1 MHCLNSVGRVF
12 FQDGN
17 YLQTITAS
25 FLKLRLVIS
34 EIFGGARVW
43 GKGYKANFVLSAT
56 LYTLNPAVSC

>member
-1 MHCLNSVGRVF
+1 MHCLNSVGCAF

-25 FLKLRLVIS
+25 FLTLRLAIT

-43 GKGYKANFVLSAT
+43 RKVYKAHFVLSAT
-56 LYTLNPAVSC
+56 V